1 MAHLTSVTRFL
12 WRDNPVG
19 ASGGTHMKICS
30 AISVWSLATLCLI
43 ASVGAVPAF
52 AQDHPAGTPHFSYSG
67 PDGPEHWGDLD
78 PSFAA
83 CKTGQH
89 QSPIDIKGAAPAD
102 LKPIKFDYKLAPMKI
117 INNGHTILIKYEAG
131 SSITVDGKQ
140 YPLVQFHFHHPSEE
154 EINGQK
160 SDMVLHLVHVHADG
174 SAVAIAVLLK
184 SGNENPL
191 IRDIWSHIPNEV
203 GKEAEFKKVLI
214 NAADLLP
221 ADQNY
226 FTFDGSLTI
235 PPCSDVK
242 WFVLKTPI
250 ELSAAQIAAF
260 ARLYPDN
267 ARPIQPTNGRKIEES
282 NFTK

>member
-1 MAHLTSVTRFL
+1 MKIRSGILIGSVTALFAIAL
-12 WRDNPVG
+12 AG
-19 ASGGTHMKICS
+19 AT
-30 AISVWSLATLCLI
+30 
-43 ASVGAVPAF
+43 PAF
-52 AQDHPAGTPHFSYSG
+52 AQEHPAGGTPHWSYSG

-83 CKTGQH
+83 CKSGQR
-89 QSPIDIKGAAPAD
+89 QSPIDIADAKPAD
-102 LKPIKFDYKLAPMKI
+102 LKAIKFDYKLAPMKI
-117 INNGHTILIKYEAG
+117 INNGHTILIRYEAG

-160 SDMVLHLVHVHADG
+160 FDMVLHLVHVHADG

-191 IRDIWSHIPNEV
+191 IRDIWSHIPKET
-203 GKEAEFKKVLI
+203 GKEAEFKKVMI

-242 WFVLKTPI
+242 WFVLKTPV
-250 ELSAAQIAAF
+250 ELSPAQIAAF
-260 ARLYPDN
+260 ARMYPDN

>member
-1 MAHLTSVTRFL
+1 MKNR
-12 WRDNPVG
+12 G
-19 ASGGTHMKICS
+19 AIWLSG
-30 AISVWSLATLCLI
+30 LATLCI
-43 ASVGAVPAF
+43 IVSFGAVPTL
-52 AQDHPAGTPHFSYSG
+52 AQAHPGGTPHWSYSG

-89 QSPIDIKGAAPAD
+89 QSPIDIKGAVPAE
-102 LKPIKFDYKLAPMKI
+102 LKPIKFDYKLAPMKV
-117 INNGHTILIKYEAG
+117 INNGHTILINYEAG
-131 SSITVDGKQ
+131 SSITIDGKQ
-140 YPLVQFHFHHPSEE
+140 YPLKQFHFHHPSEE

-160 SDMVLHLVHVHADG
+160 FDMVLHLVHADADG
-174 SAVAIAVLLK
+174 STVAVAVMLK

-191 IRDIWSHIPNEV
+191 IRDIWSHIPRDA
-203 GKEAEFKKVLI
+203 GKEVEFKKIMI

-221 ADQNY
+221 SDQNY

-242 WFVLKTPI
+242 WFVLKTPV
-250 ELSAAQIAAF
+250 ELSPAQIEAF

-267 ARPIQPTNGRKIEES
+267 ARPTQPTNGRKIEES
-282 NFTK
+282 SFTK